1 MFSFVTKTWNPVVG
15 CMHNCVYCWA
25 RQLANTKLRETERY
39 RNGFTPQLIKKELNV
54 TFRNGDFVFVCDM
67 GDLFGNWVPSDWIY
81 KVLNVIGALK
91 FTDFLL
97 LTKNPQRYMSYPI
110 PTNCILGATI
120 ESDQNYQSVSDAPL
134 QFDRLYFMLKLAE
147 AKRHKLFISI
157 EPILD
162 FNLEL
167 FANMLIRIRPWA
179 VAIGY
184 DNYGCGLPEPSL
196 AKTMKLIEKLENANI
211 TVYRKTLREKTA
223 VKRLEKVTNVE
234 AA

>member
-1 MFSFVTKTWNPVVG
+1 M
-15 CMHNCVYCWA
+15 
-25 RQLANTKLRETERY
+25 LRLVH
-39 RNGFTPQLIKKELNV
+39 PAI
-54 TFRNGDFVFVCDM
+54 
-67 GDLFGNWVPSDWIY
+67 
-81 KVLNVIGALK
+81 
-91 FTDFLL
+91 
-97 LTKNPQRYMSYPI
+97 
-110 PTNCILGATI
+110 
-120 ESDQNYQSVSDAPL
+120 SDAPL